1 MMTDLIKQLPTHDGT
16 GTFSNG
22 DDLDLCSFTPTS
34 FDSSLPSN
42 LSGDLFDFFTDDSD
56 KSPQSKLVS
65 DVVSRR
71 RKSSAAS
78 LCSSCQQH
86 QSQLSSSIFAQSAGL
101 YKKTSVDCTHIEP
114 PPSSIVSYL
123 ASYLVLTLKS
133 LHLI

>member
-1 MMTDLIKQLPTHDGT
+1 MTDLIKQLPTHDGT

-42 LSGDLFDFFTDDSD
+42 LSDDSD

-114 PPSSIVSYL
+114 PPSNIVSYL